1 MKIESVYRIL
11 FLILLPVAGLFA
23 FVDFFA
29 IMAAL
34 VQPAL
39 WISVFIVACMVIYI
53 YTSYRFFTTG
63 IQQAKP
69 CKHSLKD
76 LIKVNAF
83 VSIFFV
89 VMSYVQTIVLLTQ
102 PTLIKTMMIQL
113 LAQQQTNMP
122 PGATAD
128 TFVSMMKGILYFL
141 AVISTIL
148 LLHIGISFRLLK
160 KYKHVFDTE

>member
-11 FLILLPVAGLFA
+11 FFILLPIAGLFA
-23 FVDFFA
+23 FADFFA

-83 VSIFFV
+83 VSIVFV
-89 VMSYVQTIVLLTQ
+89 AMSYIQLFIVLTQ
-102 PTLIKTMMIQL
+102 PDIIKTMMGPL
-113 LAQQQTNMP
+113 LAQQQANMP
-122 PGATAD
+122 PGATTD
-128 TFVSMMKGILYFL
+128 TFVSMVKGILYFL
-141 AVISTIL
+141 AIFSTIL
-148 LLHIGISFRLLK
+148 LLHIVITFRFLK
-160 KYKHVFDTE
+160 KYKQVFDVE